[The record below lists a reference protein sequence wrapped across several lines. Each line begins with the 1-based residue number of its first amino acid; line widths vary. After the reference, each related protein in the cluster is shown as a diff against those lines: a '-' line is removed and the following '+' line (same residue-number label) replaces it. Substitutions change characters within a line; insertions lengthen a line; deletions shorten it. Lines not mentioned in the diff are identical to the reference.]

1 MQNNS
6 KQHWDTI
13 YTTKAPH
20 QVSWTQYSPETS
32 IHYFEQLHLA
42 KDSAIID
49 IGGGDGNF
57 VDYLLLNGYTNISVL
72 DISEKAFERTIKR
85 LGDEAS
91 KVHWIVSDINDFHP
105 TESYAFWHDR
115 AAFHFLTTQKEKSNY
130 VTICTRHA
138 KNVLIGTFSFKGP
151 TKCSGLDITQ
161 YDEKS
166 LGKLFTSE
174 NLQLADF
181 AYVDH
186 ITPSGATQNFIFCT
200 FTSCQSS

>member
-1 MQNNS
+1 MQNDS
-6 KQHWDTI
+6 KQHWETI
-13 YTTKAPH
+13 YATKEPH
-20 QVSWTQYSPETS
+20 QVSWTQHSPETS

-49 IGGGDGNF
+49 IGGGDSHF

-72 DISEKAFERTIKR
+72 DVSEKAIERTKKR

-115 AAFHFLTTQKEKSNY
+115 AAFHFLTTQKDIKYY
-130 VTICTRHA
+130 VSLCASHA
-138 KNVLIGTFSFKGP
+138 KNILIGTFSFNGP
-151 TKCSGLDITQ
+151 IKCSGLDITQ

-174 NLQLADF
+174 NLKLADF

-186 ITPSGATQNFIFCT
+186 ITPSGATQNFIFCL
-200 FTSCQSS
+200 FTS